1 MKDELYQPTDQT
13 LAFFKEVTA
22 KIDEQL
28 AAWYAIVEKDIPAFN
43 EMVREKKV
51 DAVMVERKD

>member
-1 MKDELYQPTDQT
+1 MPTSIGDYQPTDQT
-13 LAFFKEVTA
+13 LAFFKEVTV

-43 EMVREKKV
+43 QMERER
-51 DAVMVERKD
+51 RKWMR